1 MDEMILETERLVLR
15 KLEQSDFREACK
27 LLQDPEVMYAYE
39 GAFSDQEVQV
49 WLDKMFRRYE
59 NDGFALWAVVE
70 KGSGELIGQCGIT
83 YQEYNGGWV
92 PEVGYLFRK
101 EFWHKGIVTEAS
113 KALVEL
119 LKKDGIPYITATHD
133 KNNPRSGN
141 IMQQL
146 GMKYCY
152 SFKEQ
157 WQPKNILVT
166 FRMYQLNFDG
176 QENRIYKKYWNLY
189 DEHFIEKDI

>member
-59 NDGFALWAVVE
+59 HDGFALWAVVE
-70 KGSGELIGQCGIT
+70 KGSEELIGQCGIT

-101 EFWHKGIVTEAS
+101 EFWHKGFATEIGRAH
-113 KALVEL
+113 V
-119 LKKDGIPYITATHD
+119 
-133 KNNPRSGN
+133 
-141 IMQQL
+141 
-146 GMKYCY
+146 
-152 SFKEQ
+152 
-157 WQPKNILVT
+157 
-166 FRMYQLNFDG
+166 
-176 QENRIYKKYWNLY
+176 
-189 DEHFIEKDI
+189 

>member
-27 LLQDPEVMYAYE
+27 LLQDPEMMYAYE

-101 EFWHKGIVTEAS
+101 EFWHKGFATEAAIACKEYAFQVLDFDDVYS
-113 KALVEL
+113 IIRDSNVASQNVARRNGMSEVDILIKYYRGVEMPH
-119 LKKDGIPYITATHD
+119 IVFRAS
-133 KNNPRSGN
+133 R
-141 IMQQL
+141 
-146 GMKYCY
+146 
-152 SFKEQ
+152 
-157 WQPKNILVT
+157 KNI
-166 FRMYQLNFDG
+166 
-176 QENRIYKKYWNLY
+176 
-189 DEHFIEKDI
+189 